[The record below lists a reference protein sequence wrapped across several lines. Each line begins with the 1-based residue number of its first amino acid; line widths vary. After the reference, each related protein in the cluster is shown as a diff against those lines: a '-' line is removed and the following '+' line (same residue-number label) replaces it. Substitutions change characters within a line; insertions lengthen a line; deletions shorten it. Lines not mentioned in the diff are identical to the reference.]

1 MRDGGEDFIRA
12 GKIIN
17 AGGLHIYG
25 DKRIVG
31 QEPKALA
38 VDLAVDK

>member
-1 MRDGGEDFIRA
+1 MA
-12 GKIIN
+12 VKILS
-17 AGGLHIYG
+17 ALARLSMPAASTIYG

-38 VDLAVDK
+38 VGLAVDK